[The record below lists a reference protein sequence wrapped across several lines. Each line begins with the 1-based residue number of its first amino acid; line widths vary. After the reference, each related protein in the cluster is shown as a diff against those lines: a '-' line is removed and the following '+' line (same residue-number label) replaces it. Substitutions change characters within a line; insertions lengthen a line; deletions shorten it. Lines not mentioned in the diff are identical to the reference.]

1 LVAAAPEYQVGVF
14 QMLCLLF
21 GRDGFDKLDPFLLAA
36 FDLLIELFG
45 VTSQSCVRVQESL
58 LVGEEIFLEFRIIV
72 LFCLFYRAIKHPD
85 LVSIEN
91 FNISLSEMVW

>member
-1 LVAAAPEYQVGVF
+1 
-14 QMLCLLF
+14 MLCLLF
-21 GRDGFDKLDPFLLAA
+21 GRDGFDELDPFLLAT

-58 LVGEEIFLEFRIIV
+58 LVGEEVFLEFRIIV